1 MTTPTD
7 TGSFTLSRTLP
18 VSPDKLWH
26 LVTDPDMRDAWGAPG
41 DGMVMVTD
49 VTDFTVGGLEKHRC
63 GPADNPHFTVE
74 TRWYRIDGPQH
85 AVFTETILVSGA
97 AMATTLVTY
106 RIAPD
111 ASGSTLHVTV
121 AVSSFDGPG
130 GVADVEEGWTGGLAN
145 LEALA
150 AQHAA

>member
-1 MTTPTD
+1 MTTTD
-7 TGSFTLSRTLP
+7 TGSFTISRTMP
-18 VSPDKLWH
+18 VSPDQLWH

-41 DGMVMVTD
+41 EGMVMVTD
-49 VTDFTVGGLEKHRC
+49 VKDFTVGGFETHRC
-63 GPADNPHFTVE
+63 GPAENPEFTVE
-74 TRWYRIDGPQH
+74 TRWYRIEAPHD
-85 AVFTETILVSGA
+85 AVFTETILVGGA

-106 RIAPD
+106 RITPEG
-111 ASGSTLHVTV
+111 SGSALHVNV

-130 GVADVEEGWTGGLAN
+130 GIADVEEGWTGGLAN